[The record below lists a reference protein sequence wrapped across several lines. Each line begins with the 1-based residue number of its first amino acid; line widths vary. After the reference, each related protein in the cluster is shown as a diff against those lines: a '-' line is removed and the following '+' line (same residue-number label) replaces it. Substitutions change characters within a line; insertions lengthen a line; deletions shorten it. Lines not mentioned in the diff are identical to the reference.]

1 MYVKDIIKN
10 LLVYPQWG
18 QVKYKIKRHDKR
30 IALLLGTCVYNNL
43 GDHLISYSEKK
54 FLKKNLNNC
63 ELFEI
68 PTPIYFQHR
77 DFLKKYIGK
86 EDLIFI
92 TGGGWMGSLWID
104 DEKRIQTM
112 VKDFQDNTI
121 IIFPQTVYYDTNTEY
136 RTILEDAQRVYSKC
150 RSLVICT
157 RDVNSYN
164 TVTKFFPD
172 VKCML
177 VPDIALY
184 LKHCEENKRKRKTGV
199 CIRKDKETRNT
210 DKVLELICSQNSNV
224 EQIDTISKYNT
235 IPVYVRKF
243 LIKRKIKEFSKFKSI
258 YTDRLHG
265 MIYAKLAGT
274 ICYVFDNR
282 SGKVRGVYEKWLSND
297 ENIIFV
303 ENDEMLY
310 TLYEKKYTKEKS
322 TGKQDIFQELEEL
335 VKCL

>member
-1 MYVKDIIKN
+1 MYVKN
-10 LLVYPQWG
+10 LLVYPQWEY
-18 QVKYKIKRHDKR
+18 VKYKIKRHDNR

-43 GDHLISYSEKK
+43 GDHLISYSEKN
-54 FLKKNLNNC
+54 FLKNNLDSC
-63 ELFEI
+63 EIFEI

-112 VKDFQDNTI
+112 VKDFQSNTI
-121 IIFPQTVYYDTNTEY
+121 VILPQTVYYDTNTEY
-136 RTILEDAQRVYSKC
+136 STILENAQDIYSRCKN
-150 RSLVICT
+150 LIICT
-157 RDVNSYN
+157 RDANSYN

-172 VKCML
+172 TKCML

-184 LKHCEENKRKRKTGV
+184 LNPCEDEKKKRKIGV
-199 CIRKDKETRNT
+199 CIRKDRESRNT
-210 DKVLELICSQNSNV
+210 DDVLKIIYFKDSDV

-235 IPVYVRKF
+235 IPVYARKF

-274 ICYVFDNR
+274 VCYVFDNR
-282 SGKVRGVYEKWLSND
+282 SGKVKGVYEKWLSND

-303 ENDEMLY
+303 ENVEMLY
-310 TLYEKKYTKEKS
+310 MLNEKKYSKEVRY
-322 TGKQDIFQELEEL
+322 GEHNIFQELEEL

>member
-1 MYVKDIIKN
+1 MKNHIKN
-10 LLVYPQWG
+10 ILVYPQWEHI
-18 QVKYKIKRHDKR
+18 KYKIKRHDNR

-43 GDHLISYSEKK
+43 GDHLISYSEKI
-54 FLKKNLNNC
+54 FLKKNLNSC

-112 VKDFQDNTI
+112 VKDFQRNTI
-121 IIFPQTVYYDTNTEY
+121 VILPQTVYYDTDTDYN
-136 RTILEDAQRVYSKC
+136 TILEDAQSIYSKC
-150 RSLVICT
+150 KNLTICT

-164 TVTKFFPD
+164 TVTNFFPYI
-172 VKCML
+172 KCLL

-184 LKHCEENKRKRKTGV
+184 LKYCEENKQKRKIGV
-199 CIRKDKETRNT
+199 CIRKDRESCTT
-210 DKVLELICSQNSNV
+210 GKVMEAICSQDSNV

-235 IPVYVRKF
+235 IPVYARKF
-243 LIKRKIKEFSKFKSI
+243 LIKRKIQEFSKFKSI

-274 ICYVFDNR
+274 VCYVFDNR
-282 SGKVRGVYEKWLSND
+282 SGKVKGVYEKWLSND

-303 ENDEMLY
+303 ENVE
-310 TLYEKKYTKEKS
+310 TLYMLNEKKYNKEVS
-322 TGKQDIFQELEEL
+322 YGEHNIFQELEEL

>member
-1 MYVKDIIKN
+1 MYVKNIIKN
-10 LLVYPQWG
+10 LLVYPQWEY
-18 QVKYKIKRHDKR
+18 VKYKIKRHDNR

-54 FLKKNLNNC
+54 FLKNNLNNC
-63 ELFEI
+63 EIFEI

-77 DFLKKYIGK
+77 DFFEKYIEK

-112 VKDFQDNTI
+112 VKDFQNNTI
-121 IIFPQTVYYDTNTEY
+121 VILPQTVYYGTNTESN
-136 RTILEDAQRVYSKC
+136 TILEAAQGAYSKC
-150 RSLVICT
+150 NNLTICT
-157 RDVNSYN
+157 RDANSYN
-164 TVTKFFPD
+164 TVTKLFPGI
-172 VKCML
+172 KCL
-177 VPDIALY
+177 FVPDIALY
-184 LKHCEENKRKRKTGV
+184 LKCCKENKRKSKIGV
-199 CIRKDKETRNT
+199 CIRKDRESCNSG
-210 DKVLELICSQNSNV
+210 KVMEIVCSKDSNV

-235 IPVYVRKF
+235 IPVYARKF

-282 SGKVRGVYEKWLSND
+282 SGKVRGVYEKWLSDD
-297 ENIIFV
+297 ENIVFL
-303 ENDEMLY
+303 ENAEMLY
-310 TLYEKKYTKEKS
+310 TLHEKNYNKESSVEKHN
-322 TGKQDIFQELEEL
+322 IFQELEEV